1 MTPASAGHDGRAGH
15 VTSAG
20 NTGIPRHSPN
30 LRPPRM
36 SRSYPAP
43 SLVGSLIASLWLGC
57 AAMPA
62 HAELSANVMADVHA
76 LAQKEQQ
83 PLLDTLRDL
92 VSIESGSKDVEGL
105 NQIAQRVAGQLKQLG
120 GTVEILEPT
129 DVYRLDDTPE
139 KIGPAV
145 HAVFKGTGSKKIM
158 LIAHMDT
165 VYLKGMLKDQ
175 PFRIDG
181 DKAYGLGIA
190 DDKQG
195 VALILHTVALLQKL
209 SFRDYGTLTVLTNG
223 DEEISSPGW
232 RSTITRF
239 AADQDVVFS
248 FEGGGTDGTLRLATS
263 GIGSAYLTVQG
274 KSSHAGSRPEGGVNA
289 LYELSHQLLQMKDLS
304 KPEQGLKLNWTV
316 SKAGTNRNV
325 IPAEATAQ
333 ADARALKVADFDELE
348 KTLQEKIK
356 NHLLPESKVELK
368 FEVRRPPLEANDASR
383 RVAAHGKT
391 IYEEIG
397 LPLKVDEKATGGGT
411 DAAFA
416 ALKTSGAV
424 VEGMGLSGFGAH
436 SNDAEYVQ
444 LNSIVPRLYLTTRMI
459 MDLSTGKLK

>member
-1 MTPASAGHDGRAGH
+1 MHTTTSLPSFVRPLVVSLALALLAGMAQSAP
-15 VTSAG
+15 V
-20 NTGIPRHSPN
+20 
-30 LRPPRM
+30 
-36 SRSYPAP
+36 
-43 SLVGSLIASLWLGC
+43 
-57 AAMPA
+57 
-62 HAELSANVMADVHA
+62 ADVHA
-76 LAQKEQQ
+76 LAQKQQQ

-92 VSIESGSKDVEGL
+92 VQIESGSKDIEGL
-105 NQIAQRVAGQLKQLG
+105 NQIAERIASQLKQLG
-120 GTVEILEPT
+120 GTAEVLQTSDI
-129 DVYRLDDTPE
+129 YKLDDTPE
-139 KIGPAV
+139 KVGPAV
-145 HAVFKGTGSKKIM
+145 QAVFKGTGSKKIM

-195 VALILHTVALLQKL
+195 VALILHTVAMLQQLK
-209 SFRDYGTLTVLTNG
+209 FKDYGTLTVLING

-232 RSTITRF
+232 RSTITRV
-239 AADQDVVFS
+239 AADQDAVFS

-274 KSSHAGSRPEGGVNA
+274 KSSHAGAKPEDGVNA

-304 KPEQGLKLNWTV
+304 KPDQGLKLNWTV
-316 SKAGTNRNV
+316 AKAGTNRNV

-333 ADARALKVADFDELE
+333 ADARALKVADFDGLE

-356 NHLLPESKVELK
+356 TTVVPGSKVSLK
-368 FEVRRPPLEANDASR
+368 FEVRRPPLEATDASR
-383 RVAAHGKT
+383 RIAGYGKT
-391 IYEEIG
+391 IYQELG
-397 LPLKVDEKATGGGT
+397 MPLNVVEKATGGGT

-416 ALKTSGAV
+416 ALKTRGAV
-424 VEGMGLSGFGAH
+424 VEGMGLSGYGAH

-444 LNSIVPRLYLTTRMI
+444 INTIVPRLYLATRMI

>member
-1 MTPASAGHDGRAGH
+1 MLRSLPAR
-15 VTSAG
+15 
-20 NTGIPRHSPN
+20 
-30 LRPPRM
+30 
-36 SRSYPAP
+36 
-43 SLVGSLIASLWLGC
+43 SLVRPLIASFWLAC
-57 AAMPA
+57 AASIAQADP
-62 HAELSANVMADVHA
+62 VADVQA

-92 VSIESGSKDVEGL
+92 VNIETGSRDVEGL
-105 NQIAQRVAGQLKQLG
+105 NVIAGRVADQLKQLG
-120 GTVEILEPT
+120 GTVEILQPA
-129 DVYRLDDTPE
+129 DIYRLDDTPE

-145 HAVFKGTGSKKIM
+145 HAVFRGTGTKKIM

-195 VALILHTVALLQKL
+195 VALVLHTVAMLQKL
-209 SFRDYGTLTVLTNG
+209 NFKDYGTLTVLTNG

-232 RSTITRF
+232 RSTITRL
-239 AADQDVVFS
+239 ASEQDVVFS
-248 FEGGGTDGTLRLATS
+248 FESGGADGTLRLATS
-263 GIGSAYLTVQG
+263 GIGSAYLTVHG
-274 KSSHAGSRPEGGVNA
+274 KSSHAGARPEGGINA
-289 LYELSHQLLQMKDLS
+289 LYELSHQVLQMKDLS
-304 KPEQGLKLNWTV
+304 RPEQGLKLNWTV
-316 SKAGTNRNV
+316 AKAGTNRNV

-333 ADARALKVADFDELE
+333 ADARALKVSDFDELE

-356 NHLLPESKVELK
+356 NRLLPDSKVELK

-383 RVAAHGKT
+383 RVAAYGTT
-391 IYEEIG
+391 IYGEIG

-416 ALKTSGAV
+416 ALKTKGAV

-444 LNSIVPRLYLTTRMI
+444 INSIVPRLYLTTRMI
-459 MDLSTGKLK
+459 MDLSTAKLK